1 MCSINA
7 HTFNKMVLWNIQIQ
21 NKMFFWIRIPD
32 GEELG
37 PESSSEILV
46 IFEFAGGFELLLLSY
61 GFFTNSNWIHWQIEN
76 RYNNL

>member
-1 MCSINA
+1 
-7 HTFNKMVLWNIQIQ
+7 MVLWNIQIQ
-21 NKMFFWIRIPD
+21 NKMFFWIWIPD

-46 IFEFAGGFELLLLSY
+46 IFEFAGGFELLLSY
-61 GFFTNSNWIHWQIEN
+61 GFFTNSNWIYWQIEN